1 MNDLL
6 SAGLILIL
14 GFIGA
19 RLLKLVRLPSVTA
32 FLIVGIVVGPQVLN
46 LITPQIFTASGFISN
61 FVLGLIAFSLAENF
75 RFDRIRQGMKQVMW
89 ISIVAALGAGI
100 LVSSALIVYFVI
112 IGQPI
117 YPAII
122 LGAAATA
129 TAPAATV
136 LVIRE
141 YRASGLVTD
150 LLLKVVAID
159 DAWCLIVS
167 AMAIAA
173 GNAMSAGVL
182 ELSIVFAG
190 LGEIFGALVTG
201 AILGYVTSRLSR
213 FVRTREELVIY
224 TLGLLLFDVGLS
236 IALGVSVLLSAMAM
250 GFVMVNMAREN
261 YKFFEVLRSVDTP
274 LYLAFFIIS
283 GAHLDLGLLHHLGVA
298 GILYVVFRT
307 LGKVYGARLGAMAS
321 KAPKSAVDWLGLGLT
336 PQAGVALGIGLV
348 AKTTFPQYG
357 NYIFTVIA
365 ATSVVFELIGP
376 LLTRFSLKK
385 AGEIS
390 STE

>member
-6 SAGLILIL
+6 SAGLILML

-19 RLLKLVRLPSVTA
+19 RLLKLVRLPNVTA
-32 FLIVGIVVGPQVLN
+32 FLIVGIVVGPHVLN
-46 LITPQIFTASGFISN
+46 LITPQIFTASQFISN
-61 FVLGLIAFSLAENF
+61 LVLGLIAFSLAEHF
-75 RFDRIRQGMKQVMW
+75 RFDRIRQGMRQVMW
-89 ISIVAALGAGI
+89 ISLVAALGAGI

-112 IGQPI
+112 IKQPI

-167 AMAIAA
+167 AIAIAA
-173 GNAMSAGVL
+173 GKAMSAGVFD
-182 ELSIVFAG
+182 LSIVFAG
-190 LGEIFGALVTG
+190 LGEIFGALLTG
-201 AILGYVTSRLSR
+201 AILGYASSRLSK

-224 TLGLLLFDVGLS
+224 MLGLLLFDVGLS

-283 GAHLDLGLLHHLGVA
+283 GAHLDLALLYKLGIA
-298 GILYVVFRT
+298 GILYVMFRT

-321 KAPKSAVDWLGLGLT
+321 NAPKTAADWLGLGLT

-376 LLTRFSLKK
+376 LLTRFSLRR